1 MMVAYTR
8 GCFEMATNNGDLL
21 EVNQRVAMVSGASR
35 GIGEAIARRLLDD
48 GYRLSLGVRDVAA
61 TREKFSNNARVAIEH
76 FDAVQPDT
84 AQAWVSKTLER
95 FGTIDALINNA
106 GIWKQV
112 NFESGSEQELDDMW
126 AVNVKAPF
134 RLTRLVLPQLKKCGC
149 GRIINIASTDGI
161 RFRDSTCSIG
171 YTMSKH
177 ALVAMSHAARHAG
190 YDAGVR
196 VTALCPGAV
205 DTGMVATVPGV
216 TPLAGRL
223 QPATVAHMV
232 ATLLT
237 LPNNAS
243 VAWMPLNTRLES
255 TL

>member
-1 MMVAYTR
+1 
-8 GCFEMATNNGDLL
+8 
-21 EVNQRVAMVSGASR
+21 MVSGASR
-35 GIGEAIARRLLDD
+35 GIGAAIAERLLDD

-61 TREKFSNNARVAIEH
+61 TRKTFGEDESRLLIGH
-76 FDAVQPDT
+76 FDALEPAT
-84 AQAWVSKTLER
+84 AEEWVGKTVDR
-95 FGTIDALINNA
+95 FGAVDALVNNA

-112 NFESGSEQELDDMW
+112 NFETGTEQDLDDMW
-126 AVNVKAPF
+126 EVNVKAPF
-134 RLTRLVLPQLKKCGC
+134 RLIRHALPHLKRCGN
-149 GRIINIASTDGI
+149 GRVVNIASTDGI

-177 ALVAMSHAARHAG
+177 ALVAMSHAARHFG
-190 YDAGVR
+190 YDDGVR

-223 QPATVAHMV
+223 QPATVAHVV

>member
-1 MMVAYTR
+1 MNDDAKLLDV
-8 GCFEMATNNGDLL
+8 NG
-21 EVNQRVAMVSGASR
+21 RIAMVSGASR

-48 GYRLSLGVRDVAA
+48 GYRLSLGVRDVEA
-61 TREKFSNNARVAIEH
+61 TAGKFPDDSSRVIVER
-76 FDAVQPDT
+76 FDAAEPAT
-84 AQAWVSKTLER
+84 AQRWVER
-95 FGTIDALINNA
+95 TRQHFGGLDALVNNA

-112 NFESGSEQELDDMW
+112 NFEAGTEDELDAMW
-126 AVNVKAPF
+126 EVNVKAPF
-134 RLTRLVLPQLKKCGC
+134 RLIRHALPHLKKCGS
-149 GRIINIASTDGI
+149 GRIVNIASTDGI
-161 RFRDSTCSIG
+161 RFRDTTCSIG

-177 ALVAMSHAARHAG
+177 ALVAMSHAARQFG
-190 YDAGVR
+190 WDDGVR

-216 TPLAGRL
+216 TPLAERL
-223 QPATVAHMV
+223 QPATVAHVV
-232 ATLLT
+232 ATLLA

>member
-1 MMVAYTR
+1 MVVFTR
-8 GCFEMATNNGDLL
+8 GCFDMAEHDANLL
-21 EVNQRVAMVSGASR
+21 DVDQRVAMVTGASR

-61 TREKFSNNARVAIEH
+61 TGERFPDDPRLIIEH
-76 FDAVQPDT
+76 FDAVKPDT
-84 AQAWVSKTLER
+84 AETWVNKTLEK
-95 FGTIDALINNA
+95 FGAIDVLVNNA

-126 AVNVKAPF
+126 EVNVKAPF
-134 RLTRLVLPQLKKCGC
+134 RLIRLVLPHLKACGC
-149 GRIINIASTDGI
+149 GRIVNIASTDGI

-177 ALVAMSHAARHAG
+177 ALVAMSHAARHAS
-190 YDAGVR
+190 YDDGVR

-216 TPLAGRL
+216 TPLADRL
-223 QPATVAHMV
+223 QPSTVAHMV